1 MAIIKLKLGKTLDS
15 WGHTTLQFTAAVG
28 TLPTKVAGKL
38 RRAVRSSRFARILG
52 SRHMESADDFGFC
65 RLCQQEAEG
74 KFDYDFA
81 SLVGN
86 RKRNFLFR
94 TNLAEISAN

>member
-1 MAIIKLKLGKTLDS
+1 MHQLDEPTGGKAIFEDQKQLVECMCQCRIFNTPGSARDSEAGEGRPHRMRETLGDT
-15 WGHTTLQFTAAVG
+15 
-28 TLPTKVAGKL
+28 P
-38 RRAVRSSRFARILG
+38 
-52 SRHMESADDFGFC
+52 
-65 RLCQQEAEG
+65 LCSLQQEAEG

-94 TNLAEISAN
+94 TTLAEISAN

>member
-1 MAIIKLKLGKTLDS
+1 MDFPADNCTSKASTIMKTLGDTPLCS
-15 WGHTTLQFTAAVG
+15 LQQ
-28 TLPTKVAGKL
+28 
-38 RRAVRSSRFARILG
+38 
-52 SRHMESADDFGFC
+52 
-65 RLCQQEAEG
+65 QQEAEG

-94 TNLAEISAN
+94 TTLAEISAN

>member
-1 MAIIKLKLGKTLDS
+1 MLSVNGRRLLDS
-15 WGHTTLQFTAAVG
+15 KAKGNSWTLGDT
-28 TLPTKVAGKL
+28 P
-38 RRAVRSSRFARILG
+38 
-52 SRHMESADDFGFC
+52 
-65 RLCQQEAEG
+65 LCSLQQQEAEG

-94 TNLAEISAN
+94 TTLAEISAN

>member
-1 MAIIKLKLGKTLDS
+1 MQCAYYFD
-15 WGHTTLQFTAAVG
+15 
-28 TLPTKVAGKL
+28 
-38 RRAVRSSRFARILG
+38 
-52 SRHMESADDFGFC
+52 FC
-65 RLCQQEAEG
+65 RLCQQQQEAEG

-94 TNLAEISAN
+94 TTLAEISAN

>member
-1 MAIIKLKLGKTLDS
+1 MESGASLDKEGNLKVGSPLEMASKTLGD
-15 WGHTTLQFTAAVG
+15 T
-28 TLPTKVAGKL
+28 P
-38 RRAVRSSRFARILG
+38 
-52 SRHMESADDFGFC
+52 
-65 RLCQQEAEG
+65 LCSLQQEAEG